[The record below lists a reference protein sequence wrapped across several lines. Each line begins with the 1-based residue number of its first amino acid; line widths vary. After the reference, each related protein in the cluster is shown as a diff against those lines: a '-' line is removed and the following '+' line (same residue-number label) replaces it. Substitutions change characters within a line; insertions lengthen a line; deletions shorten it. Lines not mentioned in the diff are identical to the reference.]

1 MVGNGLVL
9 PDRTPEPELYRV
21 QKVCQPIDTTA
32 VDAAAGRLRVRN
44 DYDFRG
50 LDKVEVAWDV
60 TEDGRLDFRA
70 SRGVAF
76 SCLFGDTWGGD
87 HDYPVPHDEGPQ
99 GENEDRP
106 G

>member
-1 MVGNGLVL
+1 M
-9 PDRTPEPELYRV
+9 

-60 TEDGRLDFRA
+60 TEDGRVVRE
-70 SRGVAF
+70 
-76 SCLFGDTWGGD
+76 
-87 HDYPVPHDEGPQ
+87 PGPPFFC
-99 GENEDRP
+99 GACP
-106 G
+106 S